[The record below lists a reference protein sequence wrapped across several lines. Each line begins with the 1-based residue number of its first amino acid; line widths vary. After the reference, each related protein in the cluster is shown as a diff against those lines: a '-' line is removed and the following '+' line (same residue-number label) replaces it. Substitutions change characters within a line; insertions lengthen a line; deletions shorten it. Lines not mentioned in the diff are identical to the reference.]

1 MPYET
6 LLVLS
11 GHGIA
16 PYSARGLSQSLEV
29 VAEAAAVARSVNGA
43 LINLSPPQMRKFK
56 STITCTDVSPPALA
70 ALWPGVVVDVDC
82 VSEITYLT
90 SLGSPVPD
98 RTVVGSRSEGAYT
111 YDRLRL
117 TMMVAAPW
125 TQTTDEYG
133 ASVQWQLELSE
144 V

>member
-1 MPYET
+1 VADT
-6 LLVLS
+6 LLVIS

-16 PYSARGLSQSLEV
+16 PYSARGLTQTLEV
-29 VAEAAAVARSVNGA
+29 VSEAAVVARSVNGG
-43 LINLSPPQMRKFK
+43 LVNLSPPQFRKFR
-56 STITCTDVSPPALA
+56 STIACTDVAAPALA

-82 VSEITYLT
+82 VSELTYLT

-98 RTVVGSRSEGAYT
+98 RTVAASRTEGDYT

-117 TMMVAAPW
+117 TMMVVAPW
-125 TQTTDEYG
+125 TQSTDEYG
-133 ASVQWQLELSE
+133 ASVQWQLELAE